1 MLALANLKEVRVVG
15 DGNCGFYAYLA
26 AEGKL
31 EHSQRARLST
41 PSAADYVQ
49 QQRLR
54 ERCVRWLEHDFAS
67 ASHYLLCTEKQA
79 ESSSWAPANIATLKN
94 GKERPGDPMGVY
106 ANEPALRAMAGLA
119 HRNLVVITSNSG
131 SNIEKPEFRHQPFD
145 KVTVYLP
152 GIPRKGTATVAKF
165 KSWACD
171 VVPALLDPKRASQ
184 YRVIVHNGDKP
195 GSITGHFDST
205 EKI

>member
-1 MLALANLKEVRVVG
+1 
-15 DGNCGFYAYLA
+15 
-26 AEGKL
+26 
-31 EHSQRARLST
+31 
-41 PSAADYVQ
+41 
-49 QQRLR
+49 
-54 ERCVRWLEHDFAS
+54 
-67 ASHYLLCTEKQA
+67 
-79 ESSSWAPANIATLKN
+79 
-94 GKERPGDPMGVY
+94 MGVY

-119 HRNLVVITSNSG
+119 HQNLVVITSNSG